1 MIAENPYSPDEIVTF
16 DISADLTC
24 FSFNIYNAEM
34 ASDLHTTWVPATLA
48 LTRNSFLFSEEEIF
62 LNSTVN
68 M

>member
-1 MIAENPYSPDEIVTF
+1 MIAESPYSSDKIVTF

-34 ASDLHTTWVPATLA
+34 ASNLHTTWVPATFA
-48 LTRNSFLFSEEEIF
+48 LTRNSFFSKEEMF